1 MWNLGLGCG
10 IWVWG
15 LGFGVWGVEFGAWV
29 WGLGFGV
36 WGLGFGVWGLEVG
49 GGGLRIGSWCLGVP
63 PSLEGGVGG
72 WGWGVGGWRLV
83 LRVTSV
89 LGGGAL
95 GGGALGRDLLEGLTL
110 SATLSQPLS
119 PSHSLSATLSQ
130 PLSVSHS
137 LRHSLSPSDT
147 LRESADV
154 PLLRQ
159 SGAERLVQPATL
171 YARQTLDY
179 ESFTKSQLAQTK
191 LTSRPDLAYI
201 WSRYPQNPRQ
211 RNLLGC
217 MV

>member
-1 MWNLGLGCG
+1 M
-10 IWVWG
+10 
-15 LGFGVWGVEFGAWV
+15 GFGVWGV
-29 WGLGFGV
+29 GFGS
-36 WGLGFGVWGLEVG
+36 WGWGVEDWELVFRGTSVLG
-49 GGGLRIGSWCLGVP
+49 GGGWRL
-63 PSLEGGVGG
+63 
-72 WGWGVGGWRLV
+72 GVGGWRLGV
-83 LRVTSV
+83 GVEGYLRPWRGCAWWGCAWPRPP
-89 LGGGAL
+89 GGTHSL
-95 GGGALGRDLLEGLTL
+95 SHSL

-119 PSHSLSATLSQ
+119 LSHSLPASLSQ

-137 LRHSLSPSDT
+137 LRHSLTPSDT